1 MIFLAA
7 TNRPDAIDPALRR
20 PGRLDR
26 EIEIGIPNANDRE
39 DILRTLLLNV
49 PHGCTE
55 DDLRRYV
62 NKNDAE
68 RLIVSSWKIK
78 PKREGR
84 KPRKRLCW
92 RSCLLSDWKVECQPF
107 VRALPWQEAN
117 ARKISLRKSLCWPLN
132 PLTPGSNLS
141 FSLLSTIQFLKC
153 KVKEFSIGSTNY
165 PQTDIFLH
173 SHHLSGWYCND
184 IVRRNSVLVTH
195 GS

>member
-49 PHGCTE
+49 PHGCTG

-68 RLIVSSWKIK
+68 KLIVSS
-78 PKREGR
+78 
-84 KPRKRLCW
+84 
-92 RSCLLSDWKVECQPF
+92 
-107 VRALPWQEAN
+107 
-117 ARKISLRKSLCWPLN
+117 
-132 PLTPGSNLS
+132 
-141 FSLLSTIQFLKC
+141 
-153 KVKEFSIGSTNY
+153 
-165 PQTDIFLH
+165 
-173 SHHLSGWYCND
+173 
-184 IVRRNSVLVTH
+184 
-195 GS
+195 

>member
-49 PHGCTE
+49 PHGCTK

-68 RLIVSSWKIK
+68 KLIVSS
-78 PKREGR
+78 
-84 KPRKRLCW
+84 
-92 RSCLLSDWKVECQPF
+92 
-107 VRALPWQEAN
+107 
-117 ARKISLRKSLCWPLN
+117 
-132 PLTPGSNLS
+132 
-141 FSLLSTIQFLKC
+141 
-153 KVKEFSIGSTNY
+153 
-165 PQTDIFLH
+165 
-173 SHHLSGWYCND
+173 
-184 IVRRNSVLVTH
+184 
-195 GS
+195 